1 MRASLD
7 CALASFL
14 PMSVKSNSLCFDIMH
29 ACRQA
34 CTHTGGSG
42 LCFLINKRRKKIGFT
57 KSSKARRTHRRN
69 NQKPPPAAAAK
80 TTTPFFFFFF
90 FFFNGAPASSSSY
103 ASLLEDNKRTH
114 HGRCFQISSSCRQT
128 QNISTPPKDF
138 HFLSF
143 FFFVL
148 SLCQKQPPKRSFPV
162 MGIREKQNSQE
173 QQVYKGFSDCH
184 GTQKHHH
191 KNLAESDDATT
202 TDSAR
207 DYARAKE
214 ERTQRE
220 RDKNNMVGS

>member
-14 PMSVKSNSLCFDIMH
+14 PMSVKSNSFCFDIMH

-34 CTHTGGSG
+34 CTHTGGNG
-42 LCFLINKRRKKIGFT
+42 LCFLIKKKKKKIGCT
-57 KSSKARRTHRRN
+57 KSSKAWRSHKRN
-69 NQKPPPAAAAK
+69 NQKPAAAAAAK
-80 TTTPFFFFFF
+80 TTTPFFFV
-90 FFFNGAPASSSSY
+90 FNGAPASSSSY

-114 HGRCFQISSSCRQT
+114 HGRCLQISSSCGQT
-128 QNISTPPKDF
+128 QNISTTPPKDF

-143 FFFVL
+143 SFFAL
-148 SLCQKQPPKRSFPV
+148 SLCQKQPPKRSCGV
-162 MGIREKQNSQE
+162 MGICEKQNSQE

-184 GTQKHHH
+184 GSLKHHH

-207 DYARAKE
+207 DFARAKE

-220 RDKNNMVGS
+220 REKKNMVGR